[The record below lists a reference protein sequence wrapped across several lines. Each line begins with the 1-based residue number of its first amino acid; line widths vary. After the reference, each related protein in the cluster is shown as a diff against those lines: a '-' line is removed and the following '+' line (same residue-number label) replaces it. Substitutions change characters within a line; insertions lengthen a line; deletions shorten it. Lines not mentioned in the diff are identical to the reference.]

1 MVLKTRQGKK
11 EKALFSEFLSHFG
24 KWRGKELEK
33 KGEGEEN
40 LPQLDFRP
48 KFWRLFFGGRRHPF
62 SLCPRLFSC
71 SLPFCLLFLKGK
83 KGDKRGDF
91 YLPPHFLACRRFH
104 LPQMAAS
111 ADAHRGATKKGK
123 AMGENFYPTQAAFSL
138 SPFSIL
144 AGRHANGALHSGERR
159 GKRRA
164 KSFWRK
170 TT

>member
-1 MVLKTRQGKK
+1 MEGKR
-11 EKALFSEFLSHFG
+11 A
-24 KWRGKELEK
+24 
-33 KGEGEEN
+33 GEEREERGN
-40 LPQLDFRP
+40 PPQLDFRP

-71 SLPFCLLFLKGK
+71 SLPFCLLFVKEK

-91 YLPPHFLACRRFH
+91 YLPPHFPPVSPVPSSPNGGISRC
-104 LPQMAAS
+104 PP
-111 ADAHRGATKKGK
+111 GCYEKGRQW
-123 AMGENFYPTQAAFSL
+123 GRIFIPLRLHFRSPH
-138 SPFSIL
+138 SPFL
-144 AGRHANGALHSGERR
+144 QADMQMEHFTPEKR